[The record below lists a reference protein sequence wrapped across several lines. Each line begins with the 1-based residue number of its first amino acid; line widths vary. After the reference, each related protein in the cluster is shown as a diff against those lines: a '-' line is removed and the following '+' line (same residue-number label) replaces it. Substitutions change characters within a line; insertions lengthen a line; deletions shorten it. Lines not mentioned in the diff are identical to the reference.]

1 MITERMQI
9 QAVADKLAGLP
20 AKLKAG
26 ELSEPWATC
35 WRVLESSNGITNQAL
50 LEALKD
56 EPERE
61 RIVGAILS
69 ARPGYSPQYP
79 SLKDIAEDLPPIEWL
94 WPGWIPR
101 GMLTLF
107 GASPGSGKSF
117 TVLDLSWRIIHNKG
131 FPDGRP
137 IPNPGAN
144 VLYVDAEMVPQI
156 LNERA
161 TNYQIDRQ
169 KLFIMM
175 PKAGEMVDFA
185 EGVYRDQLIEMV
197 ASLQPELVIID
208 SLSSIH
214 SKGQNNVEDVREL
227 LGFLTQVAVTF
238 RTGLVLIHH
247 IRKPGGGD
255 QQMLQRDLSM
265 EDLSGSGHIIAMARV
280 VLGMHVVQV
289 GPEFDPNGP
298 RKLKVLKT
306 NLGPYEQP
314 LGFEFAPLHPSGVF
328 LKWTDAP
335 AQRYMEPTKSDNCSN
350 WLVELLSA
358 GPMAPNEIVEQAGD
372 RGFNRRMV
380 YRARELLG
388 SRIRNTAGR
397 KSPDNEWELVGWDE
411 EE

>member
-1 MITERMQI
+1 
-9 QAVADKLAGLP
+9 
-20 AKLKAG
+20 
-26 ELSEPWATC
+26 
-35 WRVLESSNGITNQAL
+35 
-50 LEALKD
+50 
-56 EPERE
+56 
-61 RIVGAILS
+61 
-69 ARPGYSPQYP
+69 
-79 SLKDIAEDLPPIEWL
+79 
-94 WPGWIPR
+94 
-101 GMLTLF
+101 
-107 GASPGSGKSF
+107 
-117 TVLDLSWRIIHNKG
+117 
-131 FPDGRP
+131 
-137 IPNPGAN
+137 
-144 VLYVDAEMVPQI
+144 
-156 LNERA
+156 
-161 TNYQIDRQ
+161 
-169 KLFIMM
+169 
-175 PKAGEMVDFA
+175 
-185 EGVYRDQLIEMV
+185 
-197 ASLQPELVIID
+197 
-208 SLSSIH
+208 
-214 SKGQNNVEDVREL
+214 
-227 LGFLTQVAVTF
+227 
-238 RTGLVLIHH
+238 
-247 IRKPGGGD
+247 
-255 QQMLQRDLSM
+255 
-265 EDLSGSGHIIAMARV
+265 MARV